1 MNFVSRLLVSL
12 LIIMAYFMAI
22 TVYADELPKVRLVSV
37 ERIFDNGE
45 HNAFTDMC
53 RFNGKYYIAF
63 RSCPDGHMVYPSS
76 SIIIVSS
83 DDGKKWEQVHQFNV
97 LMRDVRDP
105 HFLVFQNKLFVYTGT
120 WYCENRYCN
129 NEDRDI
135 NLHLG
140 YGVWTADGKEWHG
153 PEMLEGTFGHYIW
166 RAAAYN
172 GKAYLCGRR
181 LREFAVVP
189 RSEESKKFTESAMLE
204 SDDGLIWRKAA
215 LFQELRGDETAFL
228 FEADGSVLAVARRD
242 SNAQVLRSKLPYE
255 EWERKDLGIYIG
267 GPLVVKWNGRYF
279 VGGRKMVDGVKTT
292 VFYWLVNDQLHE
304 CVALPS
310 GGDNSYPGFLKLND
324 SRALVSY
331 YSSHENDEKGQ
342 PITAI
347 YLAMLEIDNE

>member
-1 MNFVSRLLVSL
+1 MNLISRLLLRL
-12 LIIMAYFMAI
+12 LILVLGFVTI
-22 TVYADELPKVRLVSV
+22 TAYADELPKVRLVSV

-53 RFNGKYYIAF
+53 KFNGKYYIVF

-76 SIIIVSS
+76 SIIIISS

-105 HFLVFQNKLFVYTGT
+105 HFLAFQNKLFVYTGT

-140 YGVWTADGKEWHG
+140 YGVWTSDGKEWHD

-172 GKAYLCGRR
+172 GKAYMCGRR

-228 FEADGSVLAVARRD
+228 FEADGSVLAVARR
-242 SNAQVLRSKLPYE
+242 
-255 EWERKDLGIYIG
+255 
-267 GPLVVKWNGRYF
+267 
-279 VGGRKMVDGVKTT
+279 
-292 VFYWLVNDQLHE
+292 
-304 CVALPS
+304 
-310 GGDNSYPGFLKLND
+310 
-324 SRALVSY
+324 
-331 YSSHENDEKGQ
+331 
-342 PITAI
+342 
-347 YLAMLEIDNE
+347 

>member
-1 MNFVSRLLVSL
+1 MNFVYRLLVSL
-12 LIIMAYFMAI
+12 LIIMSCFTAI
-22 TVYADELPKVRLVSV
+22 TVHADELPKVRLVSV

-53 RFNGKYYIAF
+53 RFNGKYYIVF

-76 SIIIVSS
+76 SIIIIAS

-105 HFLVFQNKLFVYTGT
+105 HFLIFQDKLFVYTGT
-120 WYCENRYCN
+120 WHCKHRYAN
-129 NEDRDI
+129 SEDRDI

-140 YGVWTADGKEWHG
+140 YGVWSSDGGKWSE
-153 PEMLEGTFGHYIW
+153 PQMLDGTFGHYIW
-166 RAAAYN
+166 RAATYN

-189 RSEESKKFTESAMLE
+189 RSDESKKFIEAAMLE

-215 LFQELRGDETAFL
+215 LFQELHGDETAFL
-228 FEADGSVLAVARRD
+228 FEADGSVLAVARQD
-242 SNAQVLRSKLPYE
+242 TNAQLLRARPPYK
-255 EWERKDLGIYIG
+255 EWDRNGLGRYIG
-267 GPLVVKWNGRYF
+267 GPLVTKWNEHYL
-279 VGGRKMVDGVKTT
+279 VGGRKLVDGVKTT

-304 CVALPS
+304 CIALPS
-310 GGDNSYPGFLKLND
+310 GGDNSYPGFVELSDN
-324 SRALVSY
+324 RALVSY

-347 YLAMLEIDNE
+347 YLAVLEIGDE